1 MQIVEQPDIFLREPT
16 SEVKLPLGPED
27 QVIID
32 QMIDVM
38 KRHNGIGLAA
48 NQVGYARRIF
58 VMDVSPGTST
68 PQVFINPVIE
78 KRAKE
83 KLTEEE
89 GCLSCPRRLVEV
101 RRPIYIGLSWTCRHG
116 KKQYKTFYYLASRII
131 QHEMD
136 HLNGKLIIDKDFLEE
151 AEKEKEELN
160 ESYKESV
167 RQAKE
172 RKE

>member
-1 MQIVEQPDIFLREPT
+1 MQIVQQPDIFLREPT
-16 SEVKLPLGPED
+16 SEVKFPLSQED

-32 QMIDVM
+32 QMIDTM
-38 KRHNGIGLAA
+38 YRNNGIGLAA

-58 VMDVSPGTST
+58 VMDVDPGKSK

-78 KRAKE
+78 KSAKE

-89 GCLSCPRRLVEV
+89 GCLSCPKQLVEV
-101 RRPIYIGLSWTCRHG
+101 RRPVYVGLSWTCRHG
-116 KKQYKTFYYLASRII
+116 KRQYKTFYYLASRII

-151 AEKEKEELN
+151 AEKEKKELN
-160 ESYKESV
+160 ESYQESV
-167 RQAKE
+167 RQANE
-172 RKE
+172 RK

>member
-151 AEKEKEELN
+151 AEKEKKALH
-160 ESYKESV
+160 ESYQESV
-167 RQAKE
+167 RQAQS